1 MHQNY
6 LQSHEQANTC
16 AYDEAMFNLP
26 CENQTESSWCKM
38 FKKLSSSA
46 ALDWSLSKQEKQTS
60 HAVLQ
65 SSWFH
70 PALQFFGLQSCTDWS
85 WQASKC
91 SGGRHLC
98 PHKAKCVRCSCQA
111 GWVTVTSP
119 LLLGNQESACLTR
132 AYQSCPSEDS
142 FWWQQI
148 YKRFV
153 ITSYS
158 LLRSIHSEPV
168 ALLLASGSSKTGGSD
183 NGGQWFGHSA
193 FFSQVPSWWSWT
205 NNLKI
210 FEAKAEHLTSRQCRT
225 HASRL
230 TSATVPEW

>member
-1 MHQNY
+1 M
-6 LQSHEQANTC
+6 
-16 AYDEAMFNLP
+16 M
-26 CENQTESSWCKM
+26 K
-38 FKKLSSSA
+38 
-46 ALDWSLSKQEKQTS
+46 
-60 HAVLQ
+60 
-65 SSWFH
+65 H

-85 WQASKC
+85 WQASK

-98 PHKAKCVRCSCQA
+98 PHKAKCVKCAAVWVANRDQPIA
-111 GWVTVTSP
+111 GQPRKRLPYQS
-119 LLLGNQESACLTR
+119 
-132 AYQSCPSEDS
+132 QSCPSEDS

-153 ITSYS
+153 MVCDNILLS

-193 FFSQVPSWWSWT
+193 FFFSQVPSWWSWT